1 MEVLDAEL
9 EQIKNRI
16 TLSRHCRHHRPPPLL
31 GGPELKFSSSV
42 TFFPIFGLTAVLKIL
57 SFPALALGDNI
68 ADLLQLWHQ
77 QPVLQI
83 ITLANSPACN
93 SGSSAEM
100 LCQSHWKTQ
109 IEGLT
114 KRQFVQVSVHR
125 ARVCTRSKM
134 RYKCHVSPYFFHA
147 LSRQPPP
154 PAPKAKDP
162 SYRTPSPSNHLPL
175 GVELPSSSRDRT
187 HARSFFS

>member
-1 MEVLDAEL
+1 M
-9 EQIKNRI
+9 
-16 TLSRHCRHHRPPPLL
+16 L
-31 GGPELKFSSSV
+31 GGPELKFSSSI

-68 ADLLQLWHQ
+68 ANLWQFWHQ
-77 QPVLQI
+77 QPVLQ
-83 ITLANSPACN
+83 TVALAHSPTCN
-93 SGSSAEM
+93 VGSSGEM
-100 LCQSHWKTQ
+100 LRQSHWKTQ

-114 KRQFVQVSVHR
+114 KWQFVQVSVHR

-154 PAPKAKDP
+154 PTPKAKDP
-162 SYRTPSPSNHLPL
+162 SYRNPSPSNHLPL
-175 GVELPSSSRDRT
+175 GVKLPSSSRDQT
-187 HARSFFS
+187 SPRSFFS